1 MKDTLF
7 INGSQY
13 NFSSPWTLLEL
24 ITYLGFNPKLIVLDY
39 NGFLL
44 EKQFWAKTLL
54 NDQDSIEVLSIAGG
68 G

>member
-1 MKDTLF
+1 MKKTLF

-13 NFSSPWTLLEL
+13 SFCSPWTLSEL
-24 ITYLGFNPKLIVLDY
+24 LVYLGFNSKLIVLDY

-44 EKQFWAKTLL
+44 EKPLWPKTSL
-54 NDQDSIEVLSIAGG
+54 NNGDSLEVLSIAGG